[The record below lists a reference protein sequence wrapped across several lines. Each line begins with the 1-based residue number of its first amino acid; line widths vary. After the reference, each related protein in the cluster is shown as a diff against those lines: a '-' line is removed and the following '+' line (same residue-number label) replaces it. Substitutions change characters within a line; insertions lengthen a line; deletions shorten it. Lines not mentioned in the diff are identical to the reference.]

1 MTRLLLVDD
10 DAQLRAG
17 MSAYL
22 RRVGLEVF
30 EAGSCAEGRQL
41 QAAESPDLT
50 IVDYDLPDGT
60 AFDVLQSMRERE
72 ASDSAIVLT
81 GVGTIEL
88 AVQAIKSGA
97 EHFLTKPVDF
107 ESLLLLIE
115 RTVAAQRQRRQHTA
129 SKLAARAAPDPFLGT
144 SPRIQELRELATAV
158 LGSDAPVL
166 IQGETGSGKGVLAR
180 WLHDHGQRSEEPF
193 IDLNCAGLSQEL
205 LASELFGHVRGAFTG
220 AVSNKPGLIELANKG
235 TLFLDEIGDL
245 DPLVQPKLLKVLEER
260 TFRRVGDVA
269 LRSSDVRVL
278 GATHRNLAALVQTG
292 RFREDLRFRINTLT
306 LDIPPLRERAADIG
320 EIARTLLAGMGKAA
334 SSAARSG
341 VETDASRIEISEDA
355 LAVLRG
361 YPWPGNLRE
370 LRNVLERALLFRKGS
385 VIDRKAL
392 HFDRGLEPD
401 LAVGAAPRTLDEA
414 ERQHIDDTL
423 RRLGGRVDEAAKV
436 LGISRSALY
445 AKLKKLGLG
454 PSAG

>member
-22 RRVGLEVF
+22 RRLGLEVF

-41 QAAESPDLT
+41 QVSESPDLT

-60 AFDVLQSMRERE
+60 AFDVLESMRERE

-81 GVGTIEL
+81 GVGTIDL
-88 AVQAIKSGA
+88 AVKAIKSGA

-107 ESLLLLIE
+107 DSLVHLIE
-115 RTVAAQRQRRQHTA
+115 RTVEAQRQRRQNTA
-129 SKLAARAAPDPFLGT
+129 SKLGARTALDPFLGT
-144 SPRIQELRELATAV
+144 SRRIQELRELSTAV

-180 WLHDHGQRSEEPF
+180 WLHDHGRRSDEPF
-193 IDLNCAGLSQEL
+193 VDLNCAGLSHDL
-205 LASELFGHVRGAFTG
+205 VASELFGHQRGAFTG
-220 AVSNKPGLIELANKG
+220 AVSNKPGLIEVANKG

-245 DPLVQPKLLKVLEER
+245 DPLVQPKLLKALEER

-269 LRSSDVRVL
+269 LRASDVRVL
-278 GATHRNLAALVQTG
+278 GATHHNLAALVQAG

-306 LDIPPLRERAADIG
+306 IEIPPLRERPEDIG
-320 EIARTLLAGMGKAA
+320 EIARTLLGGMSPAA
-334 SSAARSG
+334 PNRLGARGDPSQ
-341 VETDASRIEISEDA
+341 AEITEEA
-355 LAVLRG
+355 FGLLCAYR
-361 YPWPGNLRE
+361 WPGNIRE

-385 VIDRKAL
+385 AIDRRSL
-392 HFDRGLEPD
+392 HFDRVLEPD
-401 LAVGAAPRTLDEA
+401 SGADAPRTLDEA
-414 ERQHIDDTL
+414 ERQHISDTL
-423 RRLGGRVDEAAKV
+423 QRLGGRVEDAAKV
-436 LGISRSALY
+436 LAISRSALY
-445 AKLKKLGLG
+445 AKLKKYGIG